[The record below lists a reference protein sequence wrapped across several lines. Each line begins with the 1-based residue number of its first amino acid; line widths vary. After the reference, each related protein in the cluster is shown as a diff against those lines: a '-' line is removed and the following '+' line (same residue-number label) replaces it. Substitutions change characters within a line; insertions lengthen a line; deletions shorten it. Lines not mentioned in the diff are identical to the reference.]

1 MVQNNGLEFEYLV
14 QAFFEERGV
23 SVFETPGSNDYGADL
38 VLYRNGKIAVIQ
50 CKCHSSPVGIHA
62 VQEVTGAIKHYGAD
76 AGIVISNQPFT
87 CQAVALAHSNHVLLI
102 DGCMLQAT
110 MAGVSDEILFVD
122 EFLAGLQ
129 KYSPVRQPVQP
140 AVVCQVRRVKR
151 PARVKLRRI

>member
-23 SVFETPGSNDYGADL
+23 SVFETPGSTDYGADL

-87 CQAVALAHSNHVLLI
+87 RQFSSLKKIPKS
-102 DGCMLQAT
+102 Q
-110 MAGVSDEILFVD
+110 
-122 EFLAGLQ
+122 
-129 KYSPVRQPVQP
+129 SPE
-140 AVVCQVRRVKR
+140 
-151 PARVKLRRI
+151 

>member
-87 CQAVALAHSNHVLLI
+87 RQAVALAHSNHVLLI
-102 DGCMLQAT
+102 AMDACCRRRWPAFRTRYCSWTSFWRGCKSTALC
-110 MAGVSDEILFVD
+110 GSR
-122 EFLAGLQ
+122 
-129 KYSPVRQPVQP
+129 SSRQLS
-140 AVVCQVRRVKR
+140 VKCGG
-151 PARVKLRRI
+151 